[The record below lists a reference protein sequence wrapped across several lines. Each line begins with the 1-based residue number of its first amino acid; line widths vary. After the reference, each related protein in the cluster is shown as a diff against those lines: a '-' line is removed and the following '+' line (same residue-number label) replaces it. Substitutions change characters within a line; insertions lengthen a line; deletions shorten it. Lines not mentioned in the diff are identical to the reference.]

1 METYGMKFTLKNY
14 INLGNKGFTFM
25 ELMIAMTVAALT
37 ILFFV
42 TTQTKFQLNAETAY
56 ERKVATQD
64 AHRFL
69 EQMRI
74 TAQTGTFPANV
85 STTAFPAGTVA
96 GYTSMPSSAETMT
109 VAYAS
114 ASADPLDV
122 TVTVSWTGYNQRTSS
137 QTVRTMVTKR

>member
-1 METYGMKFTLKNY
+1 MKFTLKNY

-74 TAQTGTFPANV
+74 TAQTGTFPAIV
-85 STTAFPAGTVA
+85 STTTFPAGAVA
-96 GYTSMPSSAETMT
+96 GYTSMPSSSAETMS

-122 TVTVSWTGYNQRTSS
+122 TVTVSWTGYNQRASS

>member
-69 EQMRI
+69 EQVAARGVAAVVVEQLPEGLNI
-74 TAQTGTFPANV
+74 PALV
-85 STTAFPAGTVA
+85 VPE
-96 GYTSMPSSAETMT
+96 M
-109 VAYAS
+109 
-114 ASADPLDV
+114 V
-122 TVTVSWTGYNQRTSS
+122 TV
-137 QTVRTMVTKR
+137 

>member
-1 METYGMKFTLKNY
+1 MHFKLIWLKG
-14 INLGNKGFTFM
+14 LGSKGFTFM
-25 ELMIAMTVAALT
+25 ELMIAMTIAALT

-69 EQMRI
+69 EQMRL

-85 STTAFPAGTVA
+85 STTAFPAGTVT
-96 GYTSMPSSAETMT
+96 GYTSMPSSSAETMT

-122 TVTVSWTGYNQRTSS
+122 TVTVSWTGYNQRASS